1 MLRTIKNLIK
11 HKLLKDFS
19 LRSDLFGRAH
29 MADLAV
35 RFAKVNDV
43 SGSYLE
49 FGVFR
54 GSTFSNFYHLFKR
67 YNMQV
72 NMYAFDSFQGLPQ
85 PKGLDATPGFDQFLA
100 GEFSCS
106 EREFIDQLRARGVP
120 RSAYTIVPGFFKDS
134 LSPELYGKLNLA
146 KAAIVW
152 IDCDLYES
160 TKPVLDFALPLLQDG
175 TVLIFDDYFCFKGN
189 PGFGERRAFNEFLE
203 KNRVIEATDY
213 GKFSSVG
220 QSFII
225 NLRY

>member
-35 RFAKVNDV
+35 RFVKVNDV

-54 GSTFSNFYHLFKR
+54 GSTLSNFYHLFKR

-85 PKGLDATPGFDQFLA
+85 PKGLDATPGFDQFSA

-106 EREFIDQLRARGVP
+106 EREFIDQLTARGVP
-120 RSAYTIVPGFFKDS
+120 RFAYTIVPGF
-134 LSPELYGKLNLA
+134 
-146 KAAIVW
+146 
-152 IDCDLYES
+152 
-160 TKPVLDFALPLLQDG
+160 
-175 TVLIFDDYFCFKGN
+175 
-189 PGFGERRAFNEFLE
+189 
-203 KNRVIEATDY
+203 
-213 GKFSSVG
+213 
-220 QSFII
+220 
-225 NLRY
+225 